1 MASLAASSVKLVAG
15 DVDMFSRYFHQMIH
29 HINQMERIHWIG
41 LSVVV
46 LVVGI
51 GCMRG
56 LNTRM

>member
-1 MASLAASSVKLVAG
+1 MIH
-15 DVDMFSRYFHQMIH
+15 RYFDLLIRN
-29 HINQMERIHWIG
+29 INQMERIHWIG

>member
-1 MASLAASSVKLVAG
+1 MSS
-15 DVDMFSRYFHQMIH
+15 MISNYLDILFR

-56 LNTRM
+56 LTTRM

>member
-1 MASLAASSVKLVAG
+1 MSAMITKYL
-15 DVDMFSRYFHQMIH
+15 DVLFR

-46 LVVGI
+46 LVIGI

>member
-1 MASLAASSVKLVAG
+1 MSG
-15 DVDMFSRYFHQMIH
+15 MISKYLDIVFRH
-29 HINQMERIHWIG
+29 LNEMERIHWIG
-41 LSVVV
+41 ISVVV

>member
-1 MASLAASSVKLVAG
+1 MV
-15 DVDMFSRYFHQMIH
+15 SRYFNTLIH

>member
-1 MASLAASSVKLVAG
+1 MSTMFTRYL
-15 DVDMFSRYFHQMIH
+15 DVLFR

>member
-1 MASLAASSVKLVAG
+1 MSAMITRYL
-15 DVDMFSRYFHQMIH
+15 DVIFS
-29 HINQMERIHWIG
+29 HINRMERIHWIG
-41 LSVVV
+41 VAVVV